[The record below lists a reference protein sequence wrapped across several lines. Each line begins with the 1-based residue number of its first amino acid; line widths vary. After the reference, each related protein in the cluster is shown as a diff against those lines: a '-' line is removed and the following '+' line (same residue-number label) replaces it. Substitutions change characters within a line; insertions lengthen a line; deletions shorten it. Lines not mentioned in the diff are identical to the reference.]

1 MVHQT
6 SKYGQVT
13 INTTPAASSYTLS
26 SLSENMTFN
35 RVFIRNIFIL

>member
-13 INTTPAASSYTLS
+13 INTIPAAGSHT
-26 SLSENMTFN
+26 LSENMTVS
-35 RVFIRNIFIL
+35 RVFIGNISIL

>member
-13 INTTPAASSYTLS
+13 INTIPAASSYTLR
-26 SLSENMTFN
+26 ENMTVS
-35 RVFIRNIFIL
+35 RVFIGNTFIL